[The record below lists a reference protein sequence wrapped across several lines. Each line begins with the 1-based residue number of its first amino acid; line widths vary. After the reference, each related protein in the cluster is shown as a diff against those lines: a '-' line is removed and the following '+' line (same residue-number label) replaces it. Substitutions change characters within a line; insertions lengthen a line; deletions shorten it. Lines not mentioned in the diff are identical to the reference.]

1 MSCEVDKIP
10 ARLLKE
16 TADASAVPLNMLF
29 NLPLNRDACLNYGNQ
44 LTSHLLI
51 RMVTGSQWKIVEDRE
66 VDVVFV
72 DFSLRFCHDVFS
84 AKLCKYGV
92 GRDLVNWC
100 RDYLT
105 EAQRREV
112 VKGEASDGLT
122 VTSDVPRGSLL
133 GCLKG
138 LVGT

>member
-1 MSCEVDKIP
+1 MIEREKREREVKNYSTVLMLISLVKLIKLKVEVDKIP

-66 VDVVFV
+66 VDVVF
-72 DFSLRFCHDVFS
+72 HDVFVMMS
-84 AKLCKYGV
+84 SQSSFANMVSVETWSIGV
-92 GRDLVNWC
+92 
-100 RDYLT
+100 
-105 EAQRREV
+105 EII
-112 VKGEASDGLT
+112 
-122 VTSDVPRGSLL
+122 
-133 GCLKG
+133 
-138 LVGT
+138 